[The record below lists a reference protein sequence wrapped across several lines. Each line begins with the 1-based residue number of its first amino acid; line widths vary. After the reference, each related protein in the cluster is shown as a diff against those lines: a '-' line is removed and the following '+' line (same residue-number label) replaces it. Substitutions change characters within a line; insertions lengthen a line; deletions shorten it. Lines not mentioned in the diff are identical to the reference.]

1 MMRRAHTK
9 GWCLIILAI
18 IAGVQLQKNEFSV
31 QHASEHHIYRPALQP
46 TDTLPP
52 IETYTLKNHVGKP
65 CIKAT
70 MGVEYIVIENK
81 KTWYYN
87 LDPSRIKIGGYCG
100 KEAAVLS
107 LTLPDN
113 ASILELGFR
122 KERNIF
128 YVSNLTAHVSP
139 LPVCQGCVNKTYSGV
154 LTDDKLFAVADGQSF
169 KCNSENL
176 LLTSPELRI
185 RLVPLQIQ
193 AFTLLKGHYG
203 KEVECWADFTKR
215 VIPIIIGATVV
226 GLFLIAVT
234 TSLFLKDRRREGYDR
249 L

>member
-1 MMRRAHTK
+1 MMLKAQTG

-18 IAGVQLQKNEFSV
+18 IAGVQLQENERSV
-31 QHASEHHIYRPALQP
+31 QPASEPHVYRPALQP
-46 TDTLPP
+46 TETAPP
-52 IETYTLKNHVGKP
+52 IGTYKHVGKS

-70 MGVEYIVIENK
+70 MGVQYIVIEK
-81 KTWYYN
+81 KKAWYYN
-87 LDPSRIKIGGYCG
+87 LEPSRVRTGGSCG
-100 KEAAVLS
+100 EEAAVLS

-113 ASILELGFR
+113 AASLQLTFR
-122 KERNIF
+122 KKGNIF

-139 LPVCQGCVNKTYSGV
+139 LPVFQGCSNKTYSGV
-154 LTDDKLFAVADGQSF
+154 LTNGKLFAAADGQSF
-169 KCNSENL
+169 KCESENL

-215 VIPIIIGATVV
+215 VIPIILGATVV

-234 TSLFLKDRRREGYDR
+234 TSLFIKDHHREGYDR